1 MTARLEVF
9 DRMSV
14 LADAIRGR
22 TLLALERHELTV
34 SELCSVLQLPQSTM
48 SRHLGTLAS
57 DEWVSAR
64 ADGTSR
70 WYSMAPERL
79 DPPARKLWNVVREQI
94 STTAQAAH
102 DEQRLAAVIAERR
115 AASKQFFSTAAG
127 RWDRLRSELF
137 GERPELTALLGL
149 IGDDL
154 IVGDLGCGTGQLA
167 ETLAPHA
174 QRVIAIDDSSAMLA
188 AARKRLDGVKNVRIR
203 KGDLQSLPL
212 ENGEL
217 DVAILFLVL
226 HYVPEPLRA
235 LAEAQRATRD
245 GGRILIVDMLPH
257 DREAYRQQMGHV
269 WQGFSESQMRSWL
282 EQTGFNHIRYRPLP
296 PDQSAK
302 GPVLFAATARK

>member
-1 MTARLEVF
+1 MTARLGVF
-9 DRMSV
+9 DRMSA
-14 LADAIRGR
+14 LADPIRSR

-34 SELCSVLQLPQSTM
+34 NELCSVLQLPQSTV
-48 SRHLGTLAS
+48 SRHLGTLAA
-57 DEWVSAR
+57 DDWVFAR

-70 WYSMAPERL
+70 WYSMATERL
-79 DPPARKLWNVVREQI
+79 DPAARKLWNVVREQI
-94 STTAQAAH
+94 SATAQAAH
-102 DEQRLAAVIAERR
+102 DEQRLASTIAERR

-149 IGDDL
+149 IDEDL
-154 IVGDLGCGTGQLA
+154 TVGDLGCGTGQLS

-174 QRVIAIDDSSAMLA
+174 RRVIAIDDSSAMLA
-188 AARKRLDGVKNVRIR
+188 ATRKRLIGAKNVQIR
-203 KGDLQSLPL
+203 KGDLQSLPI

-235 LAEAQRATRD
+235 LAEAQRATRE
-245 GGRILIVDMLPH
+245 GGRILVVDMLPH

-269 WQGFSESQMRSWL
+269 WQGFSEPQMKSWL
-282 EQTGFNHIRYRPLP
+282 KQTGFDRIRYRALP